1 MQTCKFLE
9 YNAVNSFGGSCYR
22 FIPILHETFITMKII
37 IRCYDNQTKTTAKT
51 KHWENGDNM
60 QILWVV
66 ANLSTFCMNFGAT
79 LLVCMNFQCV
89 ICPNY
94 KIKICK
100 FKLYLEKW

>member
-51 KHWENGDNM
+51 KHWE
-60 QILWVV
+60 
-66 ANLSTFCMNFGAT
+66 
-79 LLVCMNFQCV
+79 
-89 ICPNY
+89 
-94 KIKICK
+94 KH
-100 FKLYLEKW
+100 